1 MSQKYFVDSDKH
13 PKIVKL
19 LSTRVLLHF
28 AEIIY
33 EEEFKKD
40 PQLALRRFMISDMGS
55 GTFQVRESID
65 QFKTFSAQF
74 PFSVYG
80 FTEPEFGD
88 VKNYPAHAGEFYAEE
103 IGRKVST
110 WQMKLTMPMISF
122 FNRADDAQRA
132 VSKIYERHSILA
144 RLDVPIIFNNIQ
156 QSLHPELPNLSY
168 ATSFPVNVTTTVTK
182 ANFANEFQQYLT
194 ENRIWDIRHDVEIT
208 YNDFSLSDYLGDMT
222 VEEMYV
228 RIYQSLA
235 DGSSRLDEV
244 ILLPDPPKVISTL
257 PADTS
262 TDVPSTSPFIQIV
275 FNNGVKEDN
284 TEFLIQFS
292 PSINADVVWSADS
305 KTLSYYMFE
314 ALIPNTTYTVFVPN
328 TIKDTYGNSP
338 EDDYTFTFTTGA

>member
-1 MSQKYFVDSDKH
+1 
-13 PKIVKL
+13 
-19 LSTRVLLHF
+19 
-28 AEIIY
+28 
-33 EEEFKKD
+33 
-40 PQLALRRFMISDMGS
+40 
-55 GTFQVRESID
+55 
-65 QFKTFSAQF
+65 
-74 PFSVYG
+74 
-80 FTEPEFGD
+80 
-88 VKNYPAHAGEFYAEE
+88 
-103 IGRKVST
+103 
-110 WQMKLTMPMISF
+110 
-122 FNRADDAQRA
+122 
-132 VSKIYERHSILA
+132 
-144 RLDVPIIFNNIQ
+144 
-156 QSLHPELPNLSY
+156 
-168 ATSFPVNVTTTVTK
+168 
-182 ANFANEFQQYLT
+182 
-194 ENRIWDIRHDVEIT
+194 
-208 YNDFSLSDYLGDMT
+208 MT